1 MKLNTIREAGHWEV
15 ANIDYPNSLAK
26 PKKNQKRPL
35 SFYLH
40 PEDRDNFFKG
50 IPMGKQIEEEL
61 DATSVMKDLE
71 DKISTTTQD
80 PQQKEKTDSINNRHE
95 LERQKQLKTRVLD
108 PQIKKLQTN
117 ISGIQKKIQDQDKEL
132 KKNAND
138 SQDLYKNMDT
148 MTKDIENIS
157 KYL

>member
-1 MKLNTIREAGHWEV
+1 
-15 ANIDYPNSLAK
+15 
-26 PKKNQKRPL
+26 
-35 SFYLH
+35 
-40 PEDRDNFFKG
+40 
-50 IPMGKQIEEEL
+50 MGKQIEEEL

-132 KKNAND
+132 KQKAND